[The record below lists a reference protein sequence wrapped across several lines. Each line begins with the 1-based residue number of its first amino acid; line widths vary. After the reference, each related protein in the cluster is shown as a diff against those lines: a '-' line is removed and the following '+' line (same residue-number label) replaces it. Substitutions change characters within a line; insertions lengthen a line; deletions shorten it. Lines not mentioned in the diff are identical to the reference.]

1 MDTYAFKCEAKQS
14 SLEVALTAS
23 RGAACAFIRG
33 GRGFEAFFFFFIRV
47 LSLSTW
53 FAVLPVPRVICWTC
67 VNLFYFRQHSDAIRI
82 QFLEGAR
89 GTLQEMMRS
98 NHENRIPENTSSSSF
113 PQNIYGFGFTVPVQA
128 SEPLPAQRDTEHVL
142 FSLGSDER
150 WLSLIKLVLSR
161 GIDAVG
167 RGRLCCFSAGL
178 AAIFVPR
185 VSFIF
190 IGSYI
195 TIQRGKAHRFV
206 FLKRGAYLEVGFGDV
221 R

>member
-1 MDTYAFKCEAKQS
+1 MRLSEADED
-14 SLEVALTAS
+14 LRL
-23 RGAACAFIRG
+23 
-33 GRGFEAFFFFFIRV
+33 FFFFYPGVIALDLVCSSAGATSDLLDLCEFDLFQATFRCD
-47 LSLSTW
+47 SY
-53 FAVLPVPRVICWTC
+53 PVFGGREV
-67 VNLFYFRQHSDAIRI
+67 
-82 QFLEGAR
+82 
-89 GTLQEMMRS
+89 TLQEMMRS

-206 FLKRGAYLEVGFGDV
+206 FLKRRAYLEVSFGDV

>member
-1 MDTYAFKCEAKQS
+1 M
-14 SLEVALTAS
+14 
-23 RGAACAFIRG
+23 
-33 GRGFEAFFFFFIRV
+33 
-47 LSLSTW
+47 
-53 FAVLPVPRVICWTC
+53 
-67 VNLFYFRQHSDAIRI
+67 NLIYFRQHSDAIRI

-206 FLKRGAYLEVGFGDV
+206 FLKRRAYLEVSFGDV

>member
-1 MDTYAFKCEAKQS
+1 MRTE
-14 SLEVALTAS
+14 SLKTRRPHPS
-23 RGAACAFIRG
+23 HRTF
-33 GRGFEAFFFFFIRV
+33 
-47 LSLSTW
+47 
-53 FAVLPVPRVICWTC
+53 
-67 VNLFYFRQHSDAIRI
+67 
-82 QFLEGAR
+82 
-89 GTLQEMMRS
+89 
-98 NHENRIPENTSSSSF
+98 
-113 PQNIYGFGFTVPVQA
+113 YGFGFTVPVQA
-128 SEPLPAQRDTEHVL
+128 SEPLPAQRDMEHVL